1 VRRRLAS
8 WIRKGFGLSERRACG
23 LAGLC
28 RGSARY
34 VPHRDPQTA
43 LRMRLKELAASRVRF
58 GYRRLTV
65 LLRREGW
72 PVNAKRVYRLYKQEG
87 LMIRTK
93 VRKKIA
99 RRRPLVVAFANGP
112 NQRWSMDFVA
122 ARLEDGRP
130 FRILTVVDQFTREC
144 VAILA
149 KPRLN
154 GLDVAAVMDEAVR
167 ERGKPLSITVDN
179 GSEFAGKVMD
189 AWSDIH
195 QVQLAFIRPG
205 KPTENAFIE
214 SFNGKLRMECLD
226 IEIFRSMAEA
236 QGKLAAWRY
245 DFNHRRPHSSIGDL
259 TPKEFAAR
267 HRKPPSP
274 SAGEGRLG
282 AASVKGD
289 AALDPAVPQPLRLRG
304 EGEGGGLREG
314 VL

>member
-1 VRRRLAS
+1 MRRRLAA

-23 LAGLC
+23 LVGLC

-99 RRRPLVVAFANGP
+99 RPRPLVVAFANGP

-195 QVQLAFIRPG
+195 QVQMAFIRPG

-259 TPKEFAAR
+259 TPKEFAAK

-274 SAGEGRLG
+274 STGEGRLG
-282 AASVKGD
+282 AASVKGNGT
-289 AALDPAVPQPLRLRG
+289 LDPAVPQPLRLRG